1 MKGPTAV
8 HRSSCG
14 TTGVPARATRGC
26 RENGGDEPATHALHR
41 ESYDMRS
48 GYSKGAQGMRGSSH
62 GFWSSSSCPRVL
74 IDELAT
80 RHPGCVGSTAR
91 RYIQYRKRHAMR
103 DSIDGCAS
111 HTVRKARPIVG
122 NRLFCFRNVSRQ
134 PSAACASA
142 PANRLHIEK
151 ATARYTREEH
161 FRSDIGRAFRRRKP
175 IRATRDLRR
184 RSVIARF
191 FCSTRA
197 VGLHLARIRPAIAAS
212 VRSARVGDTRVKPK
226 FMLGPRG
233 LGLITTAMTGAAGYV
248 PSNSVLRRCT
258 TSRIG
263 GAPNSRLYSRLN
275 CDALS

>member
-14 TTGVPARATRGC
+14 KTGVPARATRGC

-48 GYSKGAQGMRGSSH
+48 GYSKDAQGMRGSSH

-134 PSAACASA
+134 PSAACRTVCAA
-142 PANRLHIEK
+142 RYRAIRRRRCFRRANR
-151 ATARYTREEH
+151 
-161 FRSDIGRAFRRRKP
+161 S
-175 IRATRDLRR
+175 R
-184 RSVIARF
+184 RS
-191 FCSTRA
+191 
-197 VGLHLARIRPAIAAS
+197 RPW
-212 VRSARVGDTRVKPK
+212 RPTW
-226 FMLGPRG
+226 
-233 LGLITTAMTGAAGYV
+233 
-248 PSNSVLRRCT
+248 
-258 TSRIG
+258 
-263 GAPNSRLYSRLN
+263 
-275 CDALS
+275 